1 MKASELQ
8 LTKIRVR
15 FQSAPIPD
23 LEAAIDRELEKI
35 RDGVKPG
42 MTVALTVGS
51 RGICSIDKV
60 VRRVADQLKAMG
72 AAPFIVPAMG
82 SHGGAT
88 AEGQARVLADY
99 GITEETMGVPVRSS
113 MQVEKLG
120 QLPENPDISL
130 YMDKNA
136 YQADKVFVINRVKP
150 HTDFHG
156 PNESGIVK
164 MLVIGLGKQA
174 QALAVHDYQIPGL
187 RDYIPAV
194 ARSIIASGRILG
206 ALALVEDG
214 YDQLSVVEC
223 VKPENIVEA
232 DHRLLELSRRMMPGL
247 PFQKCDVLVV
257 DRMGKNISGTG
268 MDTNV
273 VGRLRIEGAPND
285 EGPDIARICVL
296 NLTEQSHGNG
306 LGVGIADVVSK
317 RLADQI
323 DWDVTYENV
332 LTSRFVERGFLPI
345 VRKNDREA
353 VNTALFTCGHVT
365 PETVRFARIRDTLHL
380 EEIYVSDALAREL
393 QGREDVEVLETGIT
407 LEFDADGTLSAI

>member
-1 MKASELQ
+1 MKASELH
-8 LTKIRVR
+8 LTKIRVH
-15 FQSAPIPD
+15 FPSAPILD
-23 LEAAIDRELEKI
+23 LEACIDRELEKI
-35 RDGVKPG
+35 RDSVEPG
-42 MTVALTVGS
+42 MTIAITVGS
-51 RGICSIDKV
+51 RGICDMDRV
-60 VRRVADQLKAMG
+60 VRRVVDDFKHLG
-72 AAPFIVPAMG
+72 ARPFIVPAMG

-99 GITEETMGVPVRSS
+99 GITEEAMGVPVKSS

-120 QLPENPDISL
+120 QLPENPDIQL

-136 YQADKVFVINRVKP
+136 YQADKVFVINRIKP

-156 PNESGIVK
+156 PHESGIVK

-194 ARSIIASGRILG
+194 AKAIIGTGRILG

-214 YDQLSVVEC
+214 QDCLSVVEC
-223 VKPENIVEA
+223 ARPEDILET
-232 DHRLLELSRRMMPGL
+232 DQHLLRQARQLMASL
-247 PFQKCDVLVV
+247 PFTKCDVLVV
-257 DRMGKNISGTG
+257 DWMGKNISGTG
-268 MDTNV
+268 LDTNI
-273 VGRLRIEGAPND
+273 VGRLRIEGAPC
-285 EGPDIARICVL
+285 EKGPEIARICVL

-306 LGVGIADVVSK
+306 LGVGIADVVTK

-323 DWDVTYENV
+323 NWDVTYENV

-353 VNTALFTCGHVT
+353 INTALFTCGHVT
-365 PETVRFARIRDTLHL
+365 LETVRLARIRDTLHL
-380 EEIYVSDALAREL
+380 EEIYVSDALLTDLKNKENVKIL
-393 QGREDVEVLETGIT
+393 EQGLSFAFNDQGNLT
-407 LEFDADGTLSAI
+407 L